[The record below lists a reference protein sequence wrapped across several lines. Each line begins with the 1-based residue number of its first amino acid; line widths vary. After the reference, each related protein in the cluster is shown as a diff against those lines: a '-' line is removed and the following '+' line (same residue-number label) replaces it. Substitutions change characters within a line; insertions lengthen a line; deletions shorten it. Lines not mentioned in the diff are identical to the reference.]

1 MFFGLL
7 AAVAMLTVG
16 GGTVQSIY
24 VVWGAEVH
32 GFSSAAMAVQFL
44 LLAGGAFVSQLV
56 LVGPMVRRLGERGA
70 AMASVASSA
79 IGLTAMA
86 LAPNEPAL
94 WAALVVYGLGWGVFT
109 PTITS
114 LVSMLADPR
123 SRGAVMGL
131 YQASSSAARVLGP
144 AISGPLFYGLH
155 PHAPLAL
162 GVVLALPTAAILLA
176 TPKPAPH
183 ETLPPDAR
191 PRERV

>member
-1 MFFGLL
+1 
-7 AAVAMLTVG
+7 
-16 GGTVQSIY
+16 
-24 VVWGAEVH
+24 
-32 GFSSAAMAVQFL
+32 MAVQFL